1 MIFFPAT
8 SWLTAEVD
16 FYTIEVKN
24 TSTHFLLLSIYLYIQ
39 SKGRRLETISNSWYV
54 SLQRHLLCIL
64 FHLIIITHFS
74 FSLISNEQIFSGSSY
89 FI

>member
-16 FYTIEVKN
+16 FYTIEVEN

-39 SKGRRLETISNSWYV
+39 SKGRRLEIIWASVTVGMLVYKDTYCEYCS
-54 SLQRHLLCIL
+54 IL
-64 FHLIIITHFS
+64 
-74 FSLISNEQIFSGSSY
+74 
-89 FI
+89 

>member
-54 SLQRHLLCIL
+54 SFVHIVPPYNHYT
-64 FHLIIITHFS
+64 FF
-74 FSLISNEQIFSGSSY
+74 FFFNF
-89 FI
+89 

>member
-16 FYTIEVKN
+16 FYTIEVEN

-39 SKGRRLETISNSWYV
+39 SKGRRLEIIWASVTVGMLVYKDTYCAYCS
-54 SLQRHLLCIL
+54 IL
-64 FHLIIITHFS
+64 
-74 FSLISNEQIFSGSSY
+74 
-89 FI
+89 